1 MTGWIKANL
10 THEWEAQRRGEINSG
25 NQQTPCVRR
34 VETEGKEKAGRQRVS
49 SANQEREV
57 CQDRPAN

>member
-1 MTGWIKANL
+1 MNL
-10 THEWEAQRRGEINSG
+10 THEWEAQRHREINRG

-34 VETEGKEKAGRQRVS
+34 VGKEGREKAGWQRVS

>member
-1 MTGWIKANL
+1 MNL
-10 THEWEAQRRGEINSG
+10 THEWEAQRHREINSG
-25 NQQTPCVRR
+25 NQQTPCVKR
-34 VETEGKEKAGRQRVS
+34 VGKEGREKAGRQRVS